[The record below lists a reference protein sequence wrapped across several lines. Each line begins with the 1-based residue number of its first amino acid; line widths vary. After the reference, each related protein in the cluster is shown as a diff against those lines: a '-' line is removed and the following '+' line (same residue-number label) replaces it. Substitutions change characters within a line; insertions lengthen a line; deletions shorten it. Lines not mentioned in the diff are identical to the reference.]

1 MKDIGLI
8 RTALFVPGNRP
19 DRVDKAVGLGADMVI
34 IDLEDAVPLKDKV
47 STRQIVRE
55 KIENHAENKLMV
67 RINSLESGLVQ
78 GDLAEIVTPGLDAV
92 MLPKVEKSEDIVQI
106 HAMLVAVE
114 QRNQIDPGSLAL
126 VALIETALGVENAF
140 QIASTKTE
148 PDRLHTL
155 AFGAADFTLDMGI
168 RISKTG
174 EELFYPR
181 TRLAIACRAACIKPP
196 LDTPFMIDLKDQE
209 ALRMDILRGRDLG
222 FGGKLC
228 IHPNQIDICNN
239 LYSPS
244 QAELEFATQVVH
256 AFEEAEANGIAA
268 IQVNGKFIDY
278 PVVEQSRRILKIAA
292 RMKMAAEES

>member
-1 MKDIGLI
+1 MKDIGFI

-34 IDLEDAVPLKDKV
+34 IDLEDAVPLRDKV
-47 STRQIVRE
+47 STRQIVRK
-55 KIENHAENKLMV
+55 KIEKHAENKLMV
-67 RINSLESGLVQ
+67 RVNSLESGLVQ
-78 GDLAEIVTPGLDAV
+78 GDLEEIVTPGLDAV
-92 MLPKVEKSEDIVQI
+92 MLPKVEKSEDIVRI

-209 ALRMDILRGRDLG
+209 ALRLDILRGRDLG

-228 IHPNQIDICNN
+228 IHPNQIDICNY

-244 QAELEFATQVVH
+244 QEELEYAAQVVQV
-256 AFEEAEANGIAA
+256 FEEAEANGIAA

>member
-1 MKDIGLI
+1 MKDIGFI

-34 IDLEDAVPLKDKV
+34 IDLEDAVPLRDKV
-47 STRQIVRE
+47 STRQIVRK
-55 KIENHAENKLMV
+55 KIEKHAENKLMV
-67 RINSLESGLVQ
+67 RVNSLESGLVQ
-78 GDLAEIVTPGLDAV
+78 GDLEEIVTPGLDAG
-92 MLPKVEKSEDIVQI
+92 MLPKVEKSEDIVRI
-106 HAMLVAVE
+106 HAMLVAIE

-209 ALRMDILRGRDLG
+209 ALRLDILRGRDLG

-228 IHPNQIDICNN
+228 IHPNQIDICNY

-244 QAELEFATQVVH
+244 QEELEYAAQVVQV
-256 AFEEAEANGIAA
+256 FEEAEANGIAA

>member
-92 MLPKVEKSEDIVQI
+92 MLPKVAKSEDIVQI
-106 HAMLVAVE
+106 HAMLVAFE

-278 PVVEQSRRILKIAA
+278 PVVEQSRRILKIAD

>member
-1 MKDIGLI
+1 MNDMDFI

-19 DRVDKAVGLGADMVI
+19 DRVDKAVGVGADMVI
-34 IDLEDAVPLKDKV
+34 IDLEDAVPLRDKV
-47 STRQIVRE
+47 STRQIVRK
-55 KIENHAENKLMV
+55 KIEKHAENKLMV
-67 RINSLESGLVQ
+67 RVNSLESGLVQ
-78 GDLAEIVTPGLDAV
+78 GDLEEIVTPGLDAV
-92 MLPKVEKSEDIVQI
+92 MLPKVEKSEDIVRI

-209 ALRMDILRGRDLG
+209 ALRLDILRGRDLG

-228 IHPNQIDICNN
+228 IHPNQIDICNY

-244 QAELEFATQVVH
+244 QEELEYAAQVVQV
-256 AFEEAEANGIAA
+256 FEEAEANGIAA

>member
-1 MKDIGLI
+1 MNDMDFI

-19 DRVDKAVGLGADMVI
+19 DRVDKAVGVGADMVI
-34 IDLEDAVPLKDKV
+34 IDLEDAVPRADKI
-47 STRQIVRE
+47 STRKIVRE
-55 KIENHAENKLMV
+55 KIEKHAESKLMV
-67 RINSLESGLVQ
+67 RVNSLESGLVQ
-78 GDLAEIVTPGLDAV
+78 GDLEEIVTPCLDAT
-92 MLPKVEKSEDIVQI
+92 MLPKVEKTEDIMRI

-114 QRNQIDPGSLAL
+114 QRKRIDPGSLAL

-148 PDRLHTL
+148 PARLHTL
-155 AFGAADFTLDMGI
+155 AFGAADFTLDLGI

-181 TRLAIACRAACIKPP
+181 ARLAIACRAACIKPP

-228 IHPNQIDICNN
+228 IHPNQIDICND

-244 QAELEFATQVVH
+244 QEEVEYAAKVVH
-256 AFEEAEANGIAA
+256 VFEEAEASGNAA

-278 PVVEQSRRILKIAA
+278 PVVETSRRILKIAA
-292 RMKMAAEES
+292 RLKMGSEES

>member
-1 MKDIGLI
+1 MKDIGFI

-34 IDLEDAVPLKDKV
+34 IDLEDAVPIRDKI

-55 KIENHAENKLMV
+55 KIENHAENRLMV
-67 RINSLESGLVQ
+67 RVNSLESGLVQ
-78 GDLAEIVTPGLDAV
+78 GDLEEIVTPWLDAV
-92 MLPKVEKSEDIVQI
+92 MLPKVEKSEDVVRI
-106 HAMLVAVE
+106 HAMLLAVE

-244 QAELEFATQVVH
+244 QEELEYAAKVVQ

-292 RMKMAAEES
+292 RMKMAAEDS